1 MCLYSIISTN
11 TFDLS
16 ELFKGSNNLELINS
30 IADSLRLFTIHFTIK
45 FAEMRFLK
53 CTSRSQKVNYVL
65 NSVDTNSVIHIQRCT
80 LLVMQIFLK
89 MLILISFLIKSIYLH
104 SQLKKIAVFF
114 CECKISEWRIRRSL
128 L

>member
-114 CECKISEWRIRRSL
+114 VNVR
-128 L
+128 